1 MKKFSKRTWILFGI
15 VAVAAVAA
23 VGGYAFWTTGGTGTG
38 SATVGTNAAI
48 VVKQT
53 STVAGLYP
61 GGPAQALSGNF
72 DNGNTSA
79 VHVASVSGSVTAT
92 SVVGCDAADFVVTGS
107 PAANVQDV
115 PSGLAQGSWS
125 GLTVSMTNTA
135 VNQDLCKNATLTITY
150 TSN

>member
-1 MKKFSKRTWILFGI
+1 MKKFSKRTWVLFGVI
-15 VAVAAVAA
+15 AVAAVAA

-38 SATVGTNAAI
+38 SATTGTTAGI

-53 STVAGLYP
+53 STVTGLYP
-61 GGPAQALSGNF
+61 GGPAQPLSGNF
-72 DNGNTSA
+72 DNGNASA
-79 VHVASVSGSVTAT
+79 VHVASVSGSVTGT
-92 SVVGCDAADFVVTGS
+92 SVVGCNAADFVVTGS

-115 PSGLAQGSWS
+115 PSGTAQGAWS
-125 GLTVSMTNTA
+125 GLSVSMTETG